1 MAALPLKE
9 KTHFVLVH
17 GACHGAWC
25 WYKLKPRLESAGQRV
40 TALDL
45 AASGIKT
52 KAIEDVGSFHEYT
65 EPLLELL
72 VELPPDQK
80 VVIVGHSLGGLNLA
94 LAMEKYPEKVV
105 AGVFLTAFMPDIT
118 HKPSYVLE
126 QYNTRTP
133 ASEWLDTRFVSFGS
147 VNAPLTSM
155 FFGHKFLSSKL
166 YQLCPIEDLELAKAL
181 ARPSSL
187 FIEDL
192 SKAKKFSKQGYESVP
207 RVYVVCDEDLGIP
220 GEFQRW
226 MIENGGVKDVMEIEG
241 ADHMAMLSKPKEL
254 CDCLLQIASKYA

>member
-9 KTHFVLVH
+9 QTHFVLVH
-17 GACHGAWC
+17 GACHGAWS
-25 WYKLKPRLESAGQRV
+25 WYKLKLRLESAGQRV

-72 VELPPDQK
+72 VKLPPDQK

-118 HKPSYVLE
+118 HKPSYVVE
-126 QYNTRTP
+126 QYSARTP
-133 ASEWLDTRFVSFGS
+133 ASEWLDTQFAPFGS

-181 ARPSSL
+181 IRPSSL

-192 SKAKKFSKQGYESVP
+192 SKAKNFSKQGFESVP
-207 RVYVVCDEDLGIP
+207 RVYVVCDEDLAIP

-241 ADHMAMLSKPKEL
+241 ADHMPMLSKPNEL
-254 CDCLLQIASKYA
+254 CDCLLHIASKYT

>member
-9 KTHFVLVH
+9 QTHFVLVH
-17 GACHGAWC
+17 GACHGAWS
-25 WYKLKPRLESAGQRV
+25 WYKLKLRLESAGQRV

-72 VELPPDQK
+72 VKLPPDQK

-118 HKPSYVLE
+118 HKPSYVVE
-126 QYNTRTP
+126 QVWHPKPCIIFY
-133 ASEWLDTRFVSFGS
+133 
-147 VNAPLTSM
+147 
-155 FFGHKFLSSKL
+155 SS
-166 YQLCPIEDLELAKAL
+166 
-181 ARPSSL
+181 
-187 FIEDL
+187 
-192 SKAKKFSKQGYESVP
+192 
-207 RVYVVCDEDLGIP
+207 
-220 GEFQRW
+220 
-226 MIENGGVKDVMEIEG
+226 
-241 ADHMAMLSKPKEL
+241 
-254 CDCLLQIASKYA
+254 